1 MKGRLKRLDNG
12 EYTIL
17 QLDVLK
23 ELANIGG
30 GNAAT
35 SISKLIEKTIT
46 MTVPTIR
53 ILSYE
58 EVYAQ
63 IMAEDSTVNAVLMKM
78 VGDAEGMFLFVTGDE
93 ANKNLIKMMLPEQI
107 QTNKELEESSI
118 KELVNIVVTSYLN
131 AIAKFVDVNLISSV
145 PLLIRDMFG
154 AIISSVYI
162 EQEQYDD
169 SIMII
174 KNEFSHDG
182 DKIEAS
188 LYFVPRPGL
197 LEKLFKILGVGE
209 DEELCQKEC

>member
-1 MKGRLKRLDNG
+1 M
-12 EYTIL
+12 

-53 ILSYE
+53 LLSYE
-58 EVYAQ
+58 DVYTQ
-63 IMAEDSTVNAVLMKM
+63 IMAEDSMVNAVLMKM

-93 ANKNLIKMMLPEQI
+93 ANKNLIKMMLPVHLQI
-107 QTNKELEESSI
+107 NNELAESAI

-131 AIAKFVDVNLISSV
+131 AIAKFVDVNLVSSI
-145 PLLIRDMFG
+145 PLLIKDMFG

-162 EQEQYDD
+162 ESEQYDD

-209 DEELCQKEC
+209 DEEPCQKEC

>member
-1 MKGRLKRLDNG
+1 MDKED
-12 EYTIL
+12 YTIL

-53 ILSYE
+53 LLSYE
-58 EVYAQ
+58 EVYTQ
-63 IMAEDSTVNAVLMKM
+63 IMAEDSMVNAVLMKM

-93 ANKNLIKMMLPEQI
+93 ANKNLIKMMLPVHLQI
-107 QTNKELEESSI
+107 NNELAESAI

-131 AIAKFVDVNLISSV
+131 AIAKFVDVNLVSSI

-162 EQEQYDD
+162 ESEQYDD

-174 KNEFSHDG
+174 KNEFSHEG
-182 DKIEAS
+182 DRIEAS

-209 DEELCQKEC
+209 DEEPCQKEC